1 MDNRGCGNDDFAGAC
16 PCPLKLVT
24 MAGNEI
30 EVIVPVSIYHHWEML
45 EDYLV
50 ELLPKRFGLDTFGC
64 ELKLLAEDTRCPLS
78 DPIHEELWDSKGFQ
92 LVIQKSWRAV
102 SSKEQINREVYEDLP
117 KAIWV
122 PANETGI
129 LPAKAFFSLARLR
142 HVQVEAGFHTIERHA
157 WRYCH
162 TLTIVQLPSSV
173 VAIEN
178 AAFQRCYAL
187 TTVAMP
193 GCVSLGARLF
203 AECCALEQVGMLTEN
218 SCRLANGAITSPML
232 LRDVNGLHRL
242 ASPRPK
248 PSPI

>member
-1 MDNRGCGNDDFAGAC
+1 M
-16 PCPLKLVT
+16 
-24 MAGNEI
+24 
-30 EVIVPVSIYHHWEML
+30 
-45 EDYLV
+45 
-50 ELLPKRFGLDTFGC
+50 
-64 ELKLLAEDTRCPLS
+64 
-78 DPIHEELWDSKGFQ
+78 
-92 LVIQKSWRAV
+92 

-178 AAFQRCYAL
+178 AAFQGCYAL

-248 PSPI
+248 PSPM